1 MSQYTGSLARTL
13 WFVGVATSLVACA
26 STGPQSSRIE
36 SAPVPLSQAQL
47 PPAAVSAGEPSVVI
61 ESTSMSAAPVAFLE
75 AAPLRY
81 VVQPGDTL
89 WGIANRFL
97 AQPWQWPEVWF
108 GNDQVA
114 NPHLIYPGDVLLLR
128 VINGRQQIVR
138 DATPELRVLR
148 LGPQVRESALDEAIP
163 AIPLEAIQD
172 FLRNPRLV
180 GADELARA
188 PYIVAFGD
196 DQLIAGSGSPA
207 FVKNLPVES
216 DYRWAVVRPD
226 RAITDPETDDILGYA
241 ATPVGGLE
249 VREMD
254 PVASLGR
261 LTRSEMEARVGDRLV
276 PIEDALFD
284 ARFTPRAPDIA
295 VDGRLVWI
303 AEERLQATQYQ
314 VVAINR
320 GQEAGLAPGHL
331 LTIKQRSRV
340 VNDPHAQGTVA
351 LPAQPVGILMLFRTD
366 ARLSFGLVLE
376 ATRPIGSA
384 DAVVNPSSVAQ

>member
-1 MSQYTGSLARTL
+1 MQ
-13 WFVGVATSLVACA
+13 
-26 STGPQSSRIE
+26 P
-36 SAPVPLSQAQL
+36 
-47 PPAAVSAGEPSVVI
+47 
-61 ESTSMSAAPVAFLE
+61 APVAFR
-75 AAPLRY
+75 ASAPLQY

-89 WGIANRFL
+89 WGIASRFL

-108 GNDQVA
+108 VNEQVA
-114 NPHLIYPGDVLLLR
+114 NPHLIYPGDVLMLR

-138 DATPELRVLR
+138 DATPALRVLR
-148 LGPQVRESALDEAIP
+148 LGPQVRESALDDAIP

-172 FLRNPRLV
+172 FLRNPRMV

-188 PYIVAFGD
+188 PYIVAFAD

-207 FVKNLPVES
+207 FVKNLPAEG

-226 RAITDPETDDILGYA
+226 RAITDPDTDDILGYA

-261 LTRSEMEARVGDRLV
+261 LTRSDMEARVGDRLV
-276 PIEDALFD
+276 PINDALFE
-284 ARFTPRAPDIA
+284 ARFVPRAPDNAI
-295 VDGRLVWI
+295 DGQVVWI
-303 AEERLQATQYQ
+303 AEERLQAIQYQ

-320 GQEAGLAPGHL
+320 GQAAGLAPGHL
-331 LTIKQRSRV
+331 LTVKQRSRV
-340 VNDPHAQGTVA
+340 VNDPHARGTVT
-351 LPAQPVGILMLFRTD
+351 LPPQPVGMVMLFRTD

-376 ATRPIGSA
+376 ATRPIGIL
-384 DAVVNPSSVAQ
+384 DAVVNPGAVAR